1 VAELGSWR
9 PSASLTRRTQN
20 SRAVESLVIRRTE
33 CSRFDAALRGNGS
46 RAAGEWRSAALA
58 ERYSSKADYVSKVQ
72 AAAQAL
78 VDERLLLQ
86 EDVARYVQSA
96 QTQTL
101 LQ

>member
-1 VAELGSWR
+1 
-9 PSASLTRRTQN
+9 
-20 SRAVESLVIRRTE
+20 
-33 CSRFDAALRGNGS
+33 
-46 RAAGEWRSAALA
+46 
-58 ERYSSKADYVSKVQ
+58 VQ